1 VWEVYVEIKSIV
13 WGGPAPALPQSEIS
27 ILGFLSCLL
36 GPDSRQLRNGMEPLL
51 QGDIADLGGM

>member
-1 VWEVYVEIKSIV
+1 MSLVVWE
-13 WGGPAPALPQSEIS
+13 
-27 ILGFLSCLL
+27 